1 MPPTTAAPC
10 YFTYATRLRA
20 GEARRRGSA
29 RRRLCTA
36 KHSVTQPSAPAVSTR
51 RTTRSVQTVLDC
63 DENCECDGRAP
74 CPREQPEDGAP
85 SPAVPLIR
93 FSRVRVDL
101 IQDSWI
107 AIGGAILPSVF

>member
-1 MPPTTAAPC
+1 MMPPTTAAPC

-20 GEARRRGSA
+20 GEARGSA

-74 CPREQPEDGAP
+74 CPREQPEDGVEDGAP
-85 SPAVPLIR
+85 VRRHPLIR
-93 FSRVRVDL
+93 FIESRV
-101 IQDSWI
+101 
-107 AIGGAILPSVF
+107 